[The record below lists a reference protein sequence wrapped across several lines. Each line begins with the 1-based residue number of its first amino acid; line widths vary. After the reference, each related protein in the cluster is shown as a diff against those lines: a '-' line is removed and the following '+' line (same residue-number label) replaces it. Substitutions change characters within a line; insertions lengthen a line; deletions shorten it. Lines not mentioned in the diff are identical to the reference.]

1 MKNDDYLW
9 DGSGPADAEVQRLER
24 LLAPLR
30 SHPAPFQLPASAP
43 RRRVPLF
50 VPILAAAAIVAIAVL
65 VWRTRAPRA
74 GWDVASLAGHP
85 RISGSAMSGTGRLA
99 VGETLTTDADSQA
112 RIDVSAAGEV
122 HVSADTRVRLLEAG
136 KDRYRLA
143 LDRGT
148 LNAFITAPPGQFVVD
163 TPAATATDLGC
174 AYTLHVDDDG
184 TGFLSVMSGWVAFEF
199 NGRESFVPAGASCRT
214 DKRAGPGTPRFDDAD
229 HEFQV
234 AVERFDFSASEA
246 DRTAALMV
254 VLNHA
259 RPRDALTLWH
269 LLVRVRPAERGAVF
283 DALAARVEPPAGVT
297 RERVLALDRGA
308 LDQWWNAFGLRD
320 ATFWRKWK
328 RPLP

>member
-30 SHPAPFQLPASAP
+30 SDPPPLQLPAPAP
-43 RRRVPLF
+43 RRRGPMF
-50 VPILAAAAIVAIAVL
+50 VPVLAAAAIVVIAVI
-65 VWRTRAPRA
+65 VWRMRTPRA
-74 GWDVASLAGHP
+74 GWDVANLAGHP
-85 RISGSAMSGTGRLA
+85 RISGSAMSGAGRLA

-122 HVSADTRVRLLEAG
+122 HVSADTRVRLIEAG

-234 AVERFDFSASEA
+234 AVERFDFGASEA
-246 DRTAALMV
+246 DRTSALMV
-254 VLNHA
+254 ILDHA
-259 RPRDALTLWH
+259 RSRDALTLWH
-269 LLVRVRPAERGAVF
+269 LLARVRPAERGAVF

-297 RERVLALDRGA
+297 RDRVLELDRSA